1 MEWGQ
6 LCHCEGSTKKKLE
19 WETKMEHEKIKNKN
33 YEKVILKIMIE
44 IRELQTQI

>member
-33 YEKVILKIMIE
+33 YEKARHKKQRNKCDLG
-44 IRELQTQI
+44 RG